1 MRSGAWLFAVLTI
14 TACNAV
20 LGIEEPTRVNSLGGS
35 GTGNNNT
42 AGNGSG
48 SNGNS
53 DERQACVLNSNC
65 LETELCVFR
74 VCSPPCQ
81 EDRDCFSDERCLQLD
96 GATAC
101 VASDN
106 ATCTTESQCPEG
118 STCSEGQCRNPCVAV
133 DAGEQIVLA
142 ADAASSL
149 SCLGDQQCVQGVCR
163 GTDTSH
169 DPLGDGG
176 AMGGNGGSGGSGTDG
191 GSLGPGSD
199 AGQED
204 CTPEDV
210 RCNDNVLETCSA
222 AHLWGNPQT
231 CVYGCRANAC
241 SECIPT
247 EKGCFDG
254 RARTCDANG
263 RWDSGTLCPV
273 LCVQGECAISCTSGL
288 KQCDDDIPQTCV
300 DGAWDNGT
308 PCNLGCFGD
317 GECAAC
323 EPGNT
328 RCVNSDTQE
337 QLCEADG
344 QWGDLSPCTFG
355 CIGTTCAE
363 CDVSETRCVNNDTQV
378 QECNDLGDWDNPD
391 NCAFGCNTATEVCN
405 ECEVG
410 VSECIDEF
418 SIRNCPSGMWEPMD
432 CTGQACYND
441 ECTGSCVPDTV
452 MCTSGGGALET
463 CQNTG
468 EPSAMQCNAT
478 ANDDSMICRTDHCEA
493 NVSYSVGNAA
503 LLDED
508 TTAVANR
515 LYWFKIGPIARKATV
530 QSIGIT
536 SSANNGTYARLALY
550 EDNAGSAGA
559 LMTSTGDV
567 SLNGTANG
575 SGTNPANRVVEAG
588 SYYWIGVVFD
598 VAPPIKKN
606 TNAALP
612 AARYTTLTY
621 GNPFPESPT
630 GSALTQTE
638 WNLFLTVLD
647 VAE

>member
-1 MRSGAWLFAVLTI
+1 MRSGAWVFAVLSI

-35 GTGNNNT
+35 GSGNSSA
-42 AGNGSG
+42 AGN
-48 SNGNS
+48 SNGSS
-53 DERQACVLNSNC
+53 DDREACVLNSNC
-65 LETELCVFR
+65 LETELCLFR

-81 EDRDCFSDERCLQLD
+81 EDRDCFSDERCLQLE

-101 VASDN
+101 VASEN

-118 STCSEGQCRNPCVAV
+118 STCSEGQCRNRCIST
-133 DAGEQIVLA
+133 DAGEQVIIA
-142 ADAASSL
+142 GDAAGSL
-149 SCLGDQQCVQGVCR
+149 ACLDDQQCVRGVCR
-163 GTDTSH
+163 GTDTLH
-169 DPLGDGG
+169 DPVGDGG
-176 AMGGNGGSGGSGTDG
+176 GAPGSPDGGNGGSSSNPGQDG
-191 GSLGPGSD
+191 GAD
-199 AGQED
+199 ED
-204 CTPEDV
+204 CVPDTT
-210 RCNDNVLETCSA
+210 RCNNDVLETCSA
-222 AHLWGNPQT
+222 AHLWGDPQT

-241 SECIPT
+241 SQCIPMDH
-247 EKGCFDG
+247 KCFDG
-254 RARTCDANG
+254 RATTCDQNG

-300 DGAWDNGT
+300 DGAWDSDA
-308 PCNLGCFGD
+308 PCALGCFGE

-323 EPGNT
+323 EPGDT
-328 RCVNSDTQE
+328 QCVNNYTQE

-344 QWGDLSPCTFG
+344 QWGDLSACEFR

-363 CDVSETRCVNNDTQV
+363 CEPTDTRCVNNDTQM
-378 QECNDLGDWDNPD
+378 QECNNFGDWEEPA
-391 NCAFGCNTATEVCN
+391 NCEFDCNTGTEICN

-410 VSECIDEF
+410 VSECVDEF
-418 SIRNCPSGMWEPMD
+418 SIRNCPAGTWDPMD

-452 MCTSGGGALET
+452 TCASGGGALET
-463 CQNTG
+463 CQDTG

-493 NVSYSVGNAA
+493 NLSYTVGNNA

-515 LYWFKIGPIARKATV
+515 LYWFKIGPIVRKATV

-575 SGTNPANRVVEAG
+575 SGTNPANRVVQANL
-588 SYYWIGVVFD
+588 YYWVGVVFD

-606 TNAALP
+606 TNASLP
-612 AARYTTLTY
+612 AARYTALTY
-621 GNPFPESPT
+621 GNSFPEAPT